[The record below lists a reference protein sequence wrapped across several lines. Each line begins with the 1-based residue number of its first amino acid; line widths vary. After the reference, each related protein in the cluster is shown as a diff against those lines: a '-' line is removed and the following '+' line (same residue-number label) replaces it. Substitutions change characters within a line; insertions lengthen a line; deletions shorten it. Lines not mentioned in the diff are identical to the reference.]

1 MNILFVDDD
10 NDVLTQAELYLE
22 KKNENFEIETV
33 NLAEKGLDMLE
44 EDQYDIIISDYQM
57 PKMDGLEFLESVR
70 EEMDEDIPFIM
81 FTGKGREEVAM
92 KALNLGANR
101 YIQKGGKARSQ
112 YGVLSDAI
120 KQEND
125 MYSNKRELEK
135 SEKEKSKILNSTVE
149 LVAYQNENHEIIWAN
164 KSAGDSVDEDPE
176 DLRGR
181 KCYEIWNNKDE
192 PCENCP
198 VERSYE
204 TEDIERGEIH
214 TYDGG
219 RWLITSNP
227 IIDESGDIEGV
238 VEVALDITERK
249 EVEEAL
255 KEKENQYRALVE
267 TAFAGISITD
277 VNENL
282 TYVNERFSEMLG
294 YDKEELTGKNLED
307 ISQSEALIKFKKET
321 EKRKEG
327 KTSIYKSELYKKNG
341 EPVKVMINA
350 SPFRDGSGD
359 FTGTIGVI
367 TDITEREETKQ
378 KLKELHEVSSRLENT
393 NSEDKVCE
401 IAADAA
407 ENVLD
412 FSVCSLVFID
422 ESGNRSIKA
431 ASKAVNRD
439 DYVVPVSGKDTI
451 MGKTFYENKSYLI
464 DDLQSNDI
472 AKPARK
478 DYRSALSVPI
488 KGKGVFQAI
497 SSEKGAFDERDLE
510 MAELLIDHVSEAL
523 ERLEMR
529 KREEFLHSLLRH
541 DVRNK
546 EVLAQGYLELI
557 EDFDMPEEV
566 EEYLE
571 KAKKATRN
579 GLEVID
585 KVRKLRKIE
594 KENEITEVD
603 LNNTLDQV
611 ISEHQDQLKDKDI
624 NLEFEG
630 STCNVKGGALLK
642 ELFSNIIENSIRH
655 SNCSE
660 IKITIESRDEYC
672 EVIIEDDG
680 KGIKENKKDKI
691 FERGFKGEDSAGSGL
706 GMYMVKKIAKN
717 YQGDIKINDSEL
729 GGARFDVRL
738 KKT

>member
-22 KKNENFEIETV
+22 KKNESFEIETV
-33 NLAEKGLDMLE
+33 NLAEKALDMLE
-44 EDQYDIIISDYQM
+44 EDRYDIIISDYQM
-57 PKMDGLEFLESVR
+57 PKMDGLEFLEAVR
-70 EEMDEDIPFIM
+70 EDLDKDIPFIM

-101 YIQKGGKARSQ
+101 YVQKGGKARSQ

-120 KQEND
+120 NQEKE
-125 MYSNKRELEK
+125 MYSNKRELKK

-176 DLRGR
+176 DLKGR

-227 IIDESGDIEGV
+227 IKDESGDIEGV
-238 VEVALDITERK
+238 VEVALDITQRK

-255 KEKENQYRALVE
+255 KEKENKYRALVE

-282 TYVNERFSEMLG
+282 TYINERFAEMLG
-294 YDKEELTGKNLED
+294 YKKKELIGKNLED
-307 ISQSEALIKFKKET
+307 ISQSEDLVKFREET
-321 EKRKEG
+321 EKRKKG
-327 KTSIYKSELYKKNG
+327 KSSIYKSKLFKKNG
-341 EPVKVMINA
+341 EPVKVMVNA
-350 SPFRDGSGD
+350 SPFRDASDD
-359 FTGTIGVI
+359 FKGTIGVV
-367 TDITEREETKQ
+367 TDITEREETKE

-393 NSEDKVCE
+393 NTEDEACK
-401 IAADAA
+401 IAVNAA

-478 DYRSALSVPI
+478 DYRSALSIPI
-488 KGKGVFQAI
+488 KSKGVFQAI
-497 SSEKGAFDERDLE
+497 SSEEAAFDERDLE

-523 ERLEMR
+523 ERLDMR

-557 EDFDMPEEV
+557 EDFDMSEEV

-594 KENEITEVD
+594 KEKEVTEVD
-603 LNNTLDQV
+603 LNNILDQV

-630 STCNVKGGALLK
+630 STCDVKGGALLK
-642 ELFSNIIENSIRH
+642 ELFSNLIENSIRH
-655 SNCSE
+655 SNCSK
-660 IKITIESRDEYC
+660 IKIHTESKDENC
-672 EVIIEDDG
+672 EIIIEDNG
-680 KGIKENKKDKI
+680 KGIEDNKKDKI

-706 GMYMVKKIAKN
+706 GMYMVKKIANN
-717 YQGDIKINDSEL
+717 YRGDIEVKDSDI

-738 KKT
+738 KKS